1 MSNNLFKKT
10 AVCTDLHIGLKNN
23 SVQHN
28 EDCYNFIKWF
38 CATAKSNNCETAII
52 CGDWHNHRA
61 NISILSL
68 NYSMRCLELL
78 NENFDQ
84 VYFIAG
90 NHDQYYRENRDVHSL
105 AWCNYLPN
113 VTVINEIT
121 KIGDVTLCPWL
132 MDYEYKKIPQIKTK
146 YTFGHF
152 ELPYFYMNAQIM
164 MPQSDLISLSDFQST
179 EHVFSGHFHKRQQR
193 DNITYIGNCFPHNY
207 SDSGDIDRGMMI
219 LSWGGKPEYI
229 RWEDQ
234 PTYHTFKLSEILDNP
249 QNFLKSNAHVKLYL
263 DVDISY
269 EESNS
274 IKESFIPMYNLRE
287 LSMLPVNES
296 MEEIG
301 GQVSDNFQSID
312 SMINESIVSIESESY
327 DKNLLIQIYNNL

>member
-1 MSNNLFKKT
+1 
-10 AVCTDLHIGLKNN
+10 
-23 SVQHN
+23 
-28 EDCYNFIKWF
+28 
-38 CATAKSNNCETAII
+38 
-52 CGDWHNHRA
+52 
-61 NISILSL
+61 
-68 NYSMRCLELL
+68 
-78 NENFDQ
+78 
-84 VYFIAG
+84 
-90 NHDQYYRENRDVHSL
+90 
-105 AWCNYLPN
+105 
-113 VTVINEIT
+113 
-121 KIGDVTLCPWL
+121 